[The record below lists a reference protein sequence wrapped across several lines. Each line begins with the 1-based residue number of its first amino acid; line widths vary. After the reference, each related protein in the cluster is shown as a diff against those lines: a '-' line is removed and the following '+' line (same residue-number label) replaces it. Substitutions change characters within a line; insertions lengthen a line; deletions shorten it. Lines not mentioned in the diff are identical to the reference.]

1 MQREGSTFSAADEAR
16 GKGLRDSEQLTEI
29 NAQETKRLNAL
40 NDTSDAVVRFGRAL
54 DNFTAEH
61 PIGSAAIQ
69 AGGGLVGGLLSG
81 ALLSRVG
88 TALANTGVGRFVT
101 GAAGRAPALAEGA
114 ASTAGAVARAAPRL
128 AGRALLRV
136 GGGLAA
142 GLSAVGAFGG
152 TDYEE
157 NQRRMAASAE
167 WQRQSQRLGAQA
179 TAAGRPAPTAEE
191 IGVAVAA
198 ALRANPPTATVAAH
212 DARHAAADNAT
223 TPARRP

>member
-1 MQREGSTFSAADEAR
+1 M
-16 GKGLRDSEQLTEI
+16 
-29 NAQETKRLNAL
+29 
-40 NDTSDAVVRFGRAL
+40 VRFGRAI
-54 DNFTAEH
+54 DDFVARN
-61 PIGSAAIQ
+61 PVGSAALQ
-69 AGGGLVGGLLSG
+69 SGGGLVGGLLGG
-81 ALLSRVG
+81 ALFPRIG
-88 TALANTGVGRFVT
+88 AALANTGVGRFVA
-101 GAAGRAPALAEGA
+101 GIAGRAPAVAESA
-114 ASTAGAVARAAPRL
+114 ASVAGTAVRAAPRL

-167 WQRQSQRLGAQA
+167 WHRQSQRLGAQA